1 MCLKFK
7 KNIINPLALANLI
20 DDNFRVVFELV
31 LLASNIKM
39 EACAVLEVF
48 FLFK

>member
-1 MCLKFK
+1 
-7 KNIINPLALANLI
+7 LI

-39 EACAVLEVF
+39 EACGVLEAF
-48 FLFK
+48 FFGLNKIPKKC